1 MRRAAERGHEV
12 LFVHTSPFLPRLLVD
27 VIRRRAPRAALSEVG
42 RPRRAADR
50 VLTLTAPNVLPW
62 GRRFRVPNLLNNL
75 LAAVFVKRAARRLE
89 EPHVLWV
96 YDPCAAGVI
105 GRTGEALVLYDCVD
119 DFSSIASYGPGEQAL
134 AAACD
139 AHCAAEA
146 DVVSV
151 TTSSLYERH
160 RKHSNVHLVRNVGD
174 YAHFETAVDP
184 RNAPADLRSL
194 AHPVLGF
201 AGNIVPGKIDL
212 DLVEHLVDSYPNG
225 SIVLAGPVD
234 PELESRVAQLRS
246 RPNFRSLGLVPYREL
261 PSVVSSFDVGLIP
274 YVANGYTRSCFP
286 LKLYEYLAAGKPVI
300 ASGLPELAGM
310 EPDVAL
316 APDPDEFVRAVERA
330 LTRLTDADVDRRRRL
345 AGENTWDSRT
355 ETLLQLVRDRT
366 AQAAVPLSRITV
378 PNQR

>member
-1 MRRAAERGHEV
+1 M
-12 LFVHTSPFLPRLLVD
+12 
-27 VIRRRAPRAALSEVG
+27 
-42 RPRRAADR
+42 
-50 VLTLTAPNVLPW
+50 
-62 GRRFRVPNLLNNL
+62 
-75 LAAVFVKRAARRLE
+75 
-89 EPHVLWV
+89 LWV
-96 YDPCAAGVI
+96 YDPCAADVI

-246 RPNFRSLGLVPYREL
+246 RPNFRSLGLVPYQEL

-316 APDPDEFVRAVERA
+316 APDPGRVRPGCRARADTPHGRGCRPTTTARRREHLGLAHRNTPAARARSDGAGRCPCERDHGSQPA
-330 LTRLTDADVDRRRRL
+330 LTATLIASRASRRSACSTSLR
-345 AGENTWDSRT
+345 ATASAP
-355 ETLLQLVRDRT
+355 RDPSV
-366 AQAAVPLSRITV
+366 QAATTSSSPPPGGT
-378 PNQR
+378 P